1 MTGDT
6 EDPRRFLVA
15 RMLLALLGDIIF
27 DVGRVVGGIKWRLGI
42 ICPIPTRY
50 RSPRWEK
57 DGDSSC

>member
-1 MTGDT
+1 M
-6 EDPRRFLVA
+6 A

-27 DVGRVVGGIKWRLGI
+27 ALGWVFGGIKYRFGVI
-42 ICPIPTRY
+42 RPIPKRY